1 MQIKDHILLLLA
13 GAPGT
18 GKTYTGNI
26 IKQKFSG
33 FVELPLDLV
42 KEHIYD
48 EIGFD
53 NASEKRALDDI
64 SYDRFYQAISF
75 LMQHDKLIMADYPF
89 SYRQKATLQN
99 LASQYQYHV
108 ITIRLEA
115 DLETLYQRA
124 IKRDIEESRHIGL
137 MMNHYHRGDSLS
149 DKKSI
154 DGLPSFEVFKN
165 RAEERGYQSFV
176 VGSLITLDVS
186 DYSKIDYDHFIE
198 RLRYE
203 MNI

>member
-89 SYRQKATLQN
+89 SYRQKATLHN